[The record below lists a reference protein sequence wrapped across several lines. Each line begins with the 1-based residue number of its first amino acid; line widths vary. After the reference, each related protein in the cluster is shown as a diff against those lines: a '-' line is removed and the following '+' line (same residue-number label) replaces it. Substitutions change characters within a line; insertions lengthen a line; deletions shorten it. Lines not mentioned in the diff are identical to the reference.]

1 MRDGKTHLRLDRRLA
16 QRRGWISPAE
26 LEKEL
31 TALPDVAEKG
41 ELVDLPGG
49 TSGEAEAAPAGFAAE
64 TTPEPTSEPAGGSGL
79 H

>member
-1 MRDGKTHLRLDRRLA
+1 MRDGKAHLRLDRRLA
-16 QRRGWISPAE
+16 LRRDWITEKE

-31 TALPDVAEKG
+31 AALPDVAEKA

-49 TSGEAEAAPAGFAAE
+49 PAQADD
-64 TTPEPTSEPAGGSGL
+64 EPAGDDSPSF